1 MKNLEK
7 VIEKSECKLATIE
20 KSGGKFLTVTFVKKD
35 GTVRTLNGRLGVKK
49 GLVGGK
55 SNVDHNKYINIYDV
69 QAHGYRN
76 VNKETII
83 QVKFGGEI
91 YK

>member
-7 VIEKSECKLATIE
+7 VIEQSK
-20 KSGGKFLTVTFVKKD
+20 GKFLTVTFVKKD
-35 GTVRTLNGRLGVKK
+35 GSIRTLNGRLGVKK
-49 GLVGGK
+49 DLVGGK
-55 SNVDHNKYINIYDV
+55 STVDHTKYINIYDV

-83 QVKFGGEI
+83 EVKFGGEVLV
-91 YK
+91 K